1 MTDIPRLT
9 GPALLNKAAE
19 LDGKSKSEQARAC
32 GYIALTK
39 EGKERVDVP
48 AFLEAM
54 LEANGHSFAPARPRR
69 TANGLLTVSKANS
82 LSVGK
87 AYLSKLGA
95 VTGDT
100 YKVEFDGNM
109 ICLVPQEKAP
119 DHPPALQQQAP
130 QPALA

>member
-1 MTDIPRLT
+1 MPDTPRLT

-32 GYIALTK
+32 GYLALTK

-54 LEANGHSFAPARPRR
+54 LEANGHSFAPTRPRR
-69 TANGLLTVSKANS
+69 VATGVLTVSKTNTI
-82 LSVGK
+82 SVGK
-87 AYLSKLGA
+87 AYLSKIGA

-100 YKVEFDGNM
+100 YKVEFDNDM
-109 ICLVPQEKAP
+109 ICLVPQNKAAEQ
-119 DHPPALQQQAP
+119 PPVLQQAP
-130 QPALA
+130 QPALV